1 MLTPIPTILIP
12 GIMLKLLSCHINTHL
27 KESLHN
33 FMKENDFLMDIS
45 VIKIL
50 LLILNA
56 CAISLVENIKRPYK
70 VQERKST
77 GGMHIC

>member
-1 MLTPIPTILIP
+1 
-12 GIMLKLLSCHINTHL
+12 
-27 KESLHN
+27 
-33 FMKENDFLMDIS
+33 MDIS

-50 LLILNA
+50 RLILNA

-70 VQERKST
+70 VQERKSS

>member
-1 MLTPIPTILIP
+1 
-12 GIMLKLLSCHINTHL
+12 
-27 KESLHN
+27 
-33 FMKENDFLMDIS
+33 MKENDFLMDIS

>member
-1 MLTPIPTILIP
+1 
-12 GIMLKLLSCHINTHL
+12 
-27 KESLHN
+27 
-33 FMKENDFLMDIS
+33 MDTS

-50 LLILNA
+50 QLILNA